1 MRLWIFYLIT
11 FINCMVA
18 PGYAENSFPDEICEV
33 LNYRSKLDRGDWL
46 PVKMTFPEHYV
57 VLPADRNKEIGLDPG
72 FFCGERS
79 TIKDLWQ
86 QYEKDPKANLKPI
99 SGFFYVS
106 WSWDIAQKDSKTFSI
121 SDQEIRSMLEKQGAT
136 SVNICNLYWN
146 DFPVKSV
153 EAELSHS
160 HAFIAWIGLNTGGE
174 AIKIQYF
181 CPEHTSLFAEE
192 CAVWNQFLHKSTG
205 LSYDEYSN
213 CVKRELESMFKA
225 IDKKERFP

>member
-1 MRLWIFYLIT
+1 
-11 FINCMVA
+11 
-18 PGYAENSFPDEICEV
+18 
-33 LNYRSKLDRGDWL
+33 
-46 PVKMTFPEHYV
+46 
-57 VLPADRNKEIGLDPG
+57 
-72 FFCGERS
+72 
-79 TIKDLWQ
+79 
-86 QYEKDPKANLKPI
+86 
-99 SGFFYVS
+99 
-106 WSWDIAQKDSKTFSI
+106 
-121 SDQEIRSMLEKQGAT
+121 MLEKQGAT

-213 CVKRELESMFKA
+213 CVKRELESTFKT
-225 IDKKERFP
+225 IDKKESFP